1 MLGAACREFQSL
13 AALILAVLIST
24 TVIADGEST
33 WFEDVQL
40 IEVYALLGLVF
51 YYASELRQAMAL
63 KRQGAF
69 AST

>member
-1 MLGAACREFQSL
+1 MELRWVLGAACREFQSL

-40 IEVYALLGLVF
+40 IEV
-51 YYASELRQAMAL
+51 
-63 KRQGAF
+63 
-69 AST
+69 